1 MKSIL
6 HSSYSNVSIFLACGF
21 ELTLEAMQLS
31 AKGLHAC
38 CYASFGIL
46 TCPSISWR
54 SYMWDS
60 TGEFI
65 ELNQI
70 KSWNFITIDDDDSEG
85 RSVTKA
91 TWYLFISLLRACV
104 VVAI

>member
-1 MKSIL
+1 
-6 HSSYSNVSIFLACGF
+6 
-21 ELTLEAMQLS
+21 
-31 AKGLHAC
+31 
-38 CYASFGIL
+38 
-46 TCPSISWR
+46 
-54 SYMWDS
+54 MWDS